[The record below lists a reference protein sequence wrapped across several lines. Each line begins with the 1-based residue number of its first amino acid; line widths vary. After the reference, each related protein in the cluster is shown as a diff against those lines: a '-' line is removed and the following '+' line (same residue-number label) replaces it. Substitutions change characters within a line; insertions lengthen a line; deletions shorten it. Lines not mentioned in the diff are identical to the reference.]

1 MDIEH
6 SCFLSLVRERV
17 GRAPISCESH
27 EQDGETLPHA
37 TGARLPTASGDPAMA
52 LEPFDIGQ
60 SFARN
65 CPAHYRRTM
74 MAETLRSAPM
84 VCFNITA
91 VKPQQL
97 CRQ

>member
-27 EQDGETLPHA
+27 EQDGETLPSA
-37 TGARLPTASGDPAMA
+37 LNVRLPTASGDPAMA
-52 LEPFDIGQ
+52 FEPFDIGQ

-65 CPAHYRRTM
+65 CPAQHRTTV
-74 MAETLRSAPM
+74 A
-84 VCFNITA
+84 
-91 VKPQQL
+91 
-97 CRQ
+97 